1 MILAHLFIGP
11 LILVIT
17 LIFAN
22 IHLKKSMIF
31 MDIVHQDP

>member
-17 LIFAN
+17 LIFAKYPP
-22 IHLKKSMIF
+22 KKSMIF